1 MADDRWIIV
10 GLGNPGPEYAGTRHN
25 VGQMVLSLLAER
37 MGARFKANRTRN
49 DIAEGRLAG
58 QPATLARPHSYMNLS
73 GGPVAALLGFYK
85 LSPERTV
92 VLHDELDVPFGGV
105 RLKLGGGDNGHNGLR
120 SISASLGTRDY
131 YRVRFGIGRPP
142 GRMDA
147 ANFVLRDFSATER
160 KELPFALDRCADAV
174 ETLITKGLTEAQNLY
189 HTDPPALSWADPS
202 GEHLTNPDDHALAA
216 DLAERAGRLLLD
228 LRAKGGDPDVLK
240 DAGDRA
246 SHEFLMAELAKARPA
261 DAVLSE
267 EGIDD
272 KARLTADRVWIVD
285 PLDGTREFGEAGR
298 TDWAVHVALWERND
312 DAGPA
317 GELTAGAVALPA
329 QGTTLS
335 TLNAAKRPDP
345 SGSGAE
351 RPLRMVVSRTRASQL
366 VKDVAALL
374 NADLVPCGSAG
385 AKAAT
390 VITGE
395 NDVYLH
401 SGGFYEWDTAAP
413 VAVARAA
420 GRHVSRI
427 DGSDVAYNQDN
438 PYLPDILVCRPAIAG
453 LLLNAIREATHA
465 I

>member
-1 MADDRWIIV
+1 MSA
-10 GLGNPGPEYAGTRHN
+10 Y
-25 VGQMVLSLLAER
+25 
-37 MGARFKANRTRN
+37 RTSMRSP
-49 DIAEGRLAG
+49 RLTTA
-58 QPATLARPHSYMNLS
+58 
-73 GGPVAALLGFYK
+73 
-85 LSPERTV
+85 
-92 VLHDELDVPFGGV
+92 
-105 RLKLGGGDNGHNGLR
+105 
-120 SISASLGTRDY
+120 
-131 YRVRFGIGRPP
+131 
-142 GRMDA
+142 
-147 ANFVLRDFSATER
+147 
-160 KELPFALDRCADAV
+160 
-174 ETLITKGLTEAQNLY
+174 
-189 HTDPPALSWADPS
+189 
-202 GEHLTNPDDHALAA
+202 DDHALAH
-216 DLAERAGRLLLD
+216 DLAERAGRLLLE
-228 LRAKGGDPDVLK
+228 LRAQGGDPAALK
-240 DAGDRA
+240 DAGDRS
-246 SHEFLMAELAKARPA
+246 SHEFLMTELAKARPA

-285 PLDGTREFGEAGR
+285 PLDGTREFGEPGR
-298 TDWAVHVALWERND
+298 PDWAIHVALWQRAAPA
-312 DAGPA
+312 DAGAA

-335 TLNAAKRPDP
+335 TRDVAERADRRGDSRRPSAGVPAGTSP
-345 SGSGAE
+345 SGSGAQ

-366 VKDVAALL
+366 VKDVAAILQ
-374 NADLVPCGSAG
+374 ADLVPCGSAG

-420 GRHVSRI
+420 GLHVSRI